1 LSSAGSPDN
10 QRNSEE
16 IIEETMS
23 MRTLEQVKQITQAY
37 SQTPWR
43 KQLQGIVAFLLVVV
57 SAAVVA
63 GIYLGVT
70 SQAATLGRQIQDMQI
85 NMEGSMRLDLTPE
98 EEVDLFVVVP
108 IEQIRIEIAD
118 LQGQLATNMSAAVM
132 NEKAERMGFIQSNQ
146 DEMLYFKVAGYQGR
160 PLARLAPPPEPV
172 TISSTELAPAY
183 QESLIDWVEHQVN
196 LISRSWLPGK
206 PEEVK

>member
-1 LSSAGSPDN
+1 
-10 QRNSEE
+10 
-16 IIEETMS
+16 

-43 KQLQGIVAFLLVVV
+43 KQLQGIVVFLLVVV
-57 SAAVVA
+57 SAAIVA

-85 NMEGSMRLDLTPE
+85 NMEGSTRLDLTPDE
-98 EEVDLFVVVP
+98 NVDLVEVVP

-132 NEKAERMGFIQSNQ
+132 NEKADRMGFVPSNQ
-146 DEMLYFKVAGYQGR
+146 DESLYFKVPGYKGKS
-160 PLARLAPPPEPV
+160 LAQLAPPPEPITV
-172 TISSTELAPAY
+172 SSTDLAPAY
-183 QESLIDWVEHQVN
+183 QESLIDWLGHQMD
-196 LISRSWLPGK
+196 LLSHSWLPGK
-206 PEEVK
+206 SQEVK

>member
-1 LSSAGSPDN
+1 
-10 QRNSEE
+10 
-16 IIEETMS
+16 MS
-23 MRTLEQVKQITQAY
+23 MRTLEQVKQFTQAY

-57 SAAVVA
+57 SAAIVA

-70 SQAATLGRQIQDMQI
+70 SEAATLGRQIQDMQI
-85 NMEGSMRLDLTPE
+85 NMEGSTRLDLTPE
-98 EEVDLFVVVP
+98 EDVNLVEVVP

-118 LQGQLATNMSAAVM
+118 LQGQLAMNMSSAAM
-132 NEKAERMGFIQSNQ
+132 NDKAERMGFVPSNQ
-146 DEMLYFKVAGYQGR
+146 DELLYFKVPGYQGR

-172 TISSTELAPAY
+172 TVSSTALAPAY
-183 QESLIDWVEHQVN
+183 QESLIDWLGHQVK

>member
-1 LSSAGSPDN
+1 
-10 QRNSEE
+10 
-16 IIEETMS
+16 MS

-85 NMEGSMRLDLTPE
+85 NMEGSTRLDLTPE
-98 EEVDLFVVVP
+98 EDVNLVEMVP

-132 NEKAERMGFIQSNQ
+132 NEKAEGMGFIQSNQ
-146 DEMLYFKVAGYQGR
+146 DEMFYYKVPGYQGR
-160 PLARLAPPPEPV
+160 PLARLAPPPVPLTV
-172 TISSTELAPAY
+172 SSTALAPAY
-183 QESLIDWVEHQVN
+183 QESLIDWLGHQVN
-196 LISRSWLPGK
+196 LVSRSWLPGK
-206 PEEVK
+206 SEEVK

>member
-1 LSSAGSPDN
+1 
-10 QRNSEE
+10 
-16 IIEETMS
+16 

-85 NMEGSMRLDLTPE
+85 NMEGSTRLDLTSTE
-98 EEVDLFVVVP
+98 NVDLFEVVP

-118 LQGQLATNMSAAVM
+118 LEGQVATNMSAAVM
-132 NEKAERMGFIQSNQ
+132 NGKAEGMGFIQSNQ
-146 DEMLYFKVAGYQGR
+146 DEMLYFKVPGYQGR

-172 TISSTELAPAY
+172 TVSSKVLAPAY
-183 QESLIDWVEHQVN
+183 QESLIDWLGHQMN

-206 PEEVK
+206 PEEAK